1 MKAKCNLAMYVFLF
15 VFITLLLMQSAP
27 LSAASMEDYCII
39 PPYVKRDVKP
49 NIMIIM
55 DNAKGMGDA
64 AYTGDYD
71 PTTTYAGYFQSNIR
85 YTYGSNRWYPDASGI
100 YCGNLLNWALTS
112 KYDLL
117 ESILVGGISVSRQ
130 TNVNTLISVSTSWTK
145 ILTYRDS
152 LGQSRTCKFIVNNAN
167 IEIKDDT
174 AGSCGYLDTPTPHP
188 CTSCGCG
195 IISMRFEETD
205 TKFAE
210 NTFYNKDEKK
220 AFAVNILNSVARETF
235 SVLSHIMDFL
245 IPDAEAAKP
254 LAITGGSST
263 LSSGTECTVYSV
275 TISASGGTGA
285 GYTWSIIGGSLP
297 PGLSIGASGTPETTI
312 AGTPTASGTYN
323 FTVQV
328 TDSGGATDSK
338 AYSITIADATVTITT
353 TSPMATGTANSWYR
367 SPIVSSGLCT
377 SSTAW
382 SLTSGSLPP
391 GLSLTKDSVCTD
403 PSNCVFVSGTP
414 TTEGTYNFTVQVKD
428 SGSNTAT
435 KALSITINPAV
446 AIFSIVTESP
456 LTEATAGSYY
466 ITDITTAGY
475 TCSQCCGCD
484 WIWSITSGSL
494 PAGLSLNTGGPC
506 MNGDHVYIT
515 GTPTS
520 TGTFSFTVQ
529 VTAPDTVS
537 YPCGGGTATKAF
549 SLTVSSAPLTI
560 RSTGNL
566 SVKVCVGTYAVNCT
580 NAPATNT
587 GPPCAESDPTQ
598 CVLKS
603 GIVDQIWPQ
612 ARLGVQDFNKQA
624 GNAVP
629 NISNCIEVGTS
640 STPDPNFLTAVENA
654 VPIDPTTTL
663 VNAEYTSVDYYANNT
678 AANCDPFRS
687 SESCQKNF
695 VLMITNGV
703 GSDNPPTPSGGAPD
717 VFSDATNCGSSAYK
731 NLTKNACFGYNND
744 LRNSPTFGGSNLP
757 GRQYV
762 STYVVNTMGTT
773 TTQPDG
779 TCDPSATPSTTGDIL
794 CQAAVA
800 GGGSYYEVTDPST
813 LREKLI
819 LAFQDIIKRAAAG
832 TAASVLASGEGS
844 GANLIQ
850 AVFYPRRRINGIEI
864 AWTGRLTNF
873 WYYVDPF
880 FGTSSIY
887 EDNASTDYFNLT
899 NDYKVTFFFDIANEK
914 TMAHRYYDS
923 NGDGIADTAL
933 SDVPFEDLNSLWEA
947 GLKLWERTSAR
958 TIYTPCISGGTCIGT
973 TGLMLFSQSIASNVS
988 AIEPYFDLPTTD
1000 SDSDSFA
1007 DGDLDHSGGLP
1018 DNTDASILI
1027 RYAHGEDFPSYTW
1040 LRSRTITLGSD
1051 THVWKLGDILNST
1064 PKISSWI
1071 PLNNYYTVYS
1081 DTSYDNFT
1089 KNYGYPDR
1097 GVVFAGGNDGMFH
1110 AFKLGRLELPSHPVT
1125 CTFSSKYEKACLSGG
1140 TDLGEELWAFIP
1152 ENVLPYLKYIKE
1164 PGYCHVYTVD
1174 LTPYIFDASIGAPST
1189 GDISND
1195 AKPDDGSTWRT
1206 VIIGGMRFG
1215 GACRNTGSSCTDCV
1229 KTPVTDLGY
1238 SSYFALDVTDQ
1249 SNPILLWEFSADN
1262 LGFTTTGPAIVR
1274 IGPDKA
1280 KNGKWFV
1287 VFGSGPTGPVS
1298 TSDQQFLGRSD
1309 QNLRLFIFD
1318 LKQGPGAGNANVTVK
1333 DTTIANAFAGS
1344 MLNSTIDTDLDYQDD
1359 ALYIG
1364 YVKKCTATSS
1374 ICTVDTWT
1382 DGGVLRLQTKESDTP
1397 SAWEASQVIDGI
1409 GPVTSSVGRLLHKR
1423 NGILWLFFGTGRYYF
1438 EQLSTVDD
1446 QSTRRTLFGI
1456 QEPCYS
1462 ASGLDPNC
1470 TNPFSGSLL
1479 LVTDAM
1485 ASTVTPGDIAE
1496 GWKIDLDA
1504 EGNYTY
1510 SEGTPPVPITR
1521 FYRAERVIT
1530 DVLTTTSGLV
1540 FFTTYKP
1547 YSDVC
1552 AYGGKSFIWAV
1563 RYNTGGAP
1571 GAMLKG
1577 IALLQVSTGS
1587 IEQIDLST
1595 AFSQGGGRKTS
1606 ALEGVPPT
1614 AQGLSLLSTPPPV
1627 KRILHMRER

>member
-1 MKAKCNLAMYVFLF
+1 MKAKCRLLKYAFLSM
-15 VFITLLLMQSAP
+15 VITILVMPSAP
-27 LSAASMEDYCII
+27 LHAASMGDYCII
-39 PPYVKRDVKP
+39 PPYVKRDVMP

-55 DNAKGMGDA
+55 DNAVGMGDA
-64 AYTGDYD
+64 AYIGDYD
-71 PTTTYAGYFQSNIR
+71 PNTTYAGYFQSNIR
-85 YTYGSNRWYPDASGI
+85 YTYGSNRWEPDSSGI

-130 TNVNTLISVSTSWTK
+130 TNVNTLVSVSNSWTK
-145 ILTYRDS
+145 ILTYTDS
-152 LGQSRTCKFIVNNAN
+152 LGNSRRCQFIVNNAN

-195 IISMRFEETD
+195 ITSMRFEETD

-210 NTFYNKDEKK
+210 NTSSKKDEEKE
-220 AFAVNILNSVARETF
+220 FAANILNSVAKETF
-235 SVLSHIMDFL
+235 SVLSHVMDFL
-245 IPDAEAAKP
+245 VPDAEAAKP
-254 LAITGGSST
+254 LAIAGGPST
-263 LSSGTECTVYSV
+263 LTSGTECTIYSI

-297 PGLSIGASGTPETTI
+297 PGLSICASGTPDTTI
-312 AGTPTASGTYN
+312 SGTPTASGTYN

-338 AYSITIADATVTITT
+338 DYSITIADATVTITT
-353 TSPMATGTANSWYR
+353 TSPMTTGTAGGWYR
-367 SPIVSSGLCT
+367 SPITADGSCT
-377 SSTAW
+377 SSTTW
-382 SLTSGSLPP
+382 GITSGSLPP
-391 GLSLTKDSVCTD
+391 GLSLTKDSTCVN

-414 TTEGTYNFTVQVKD
+414 TTEGTYNFTVQVID

-446 AIFSIVTESP
+446 TTFSIITASP
-456 LTEATAGSYY
+456 LTGATAGSYY
-466 ITDITTAGY
+466 ITDISTAGS
-475 TCSQCCGCD
+475 TCGSCCSCSATYS
-484 WIWSITSGSL
+484 WSITSGSL
-494 PAGLSLNTGGPC
+494 PPGSSFNTGGPC
-506 MNGDHVYIT
+506 TDGDHVYIT
-515 GTPTS
+515 GTPTT
-520 TGTFSFTVQ
+520 TGTYSVTFQ
-529 VTAPDTVS
+529 VTD
-537 YPCGGGTATKAF
+537 CNGNTATKSF
-549 SLTVSSAPLTI
+549 SLTVASAPLTI

-566 SVKVCVGTYAVNCT
+566 NVKVCVGTYAVNCT
-580 NAPATNT
+580 NAPSSNT

-624 GNAVP
+624 GNAIP
-629 NISNCIEVGTS
+629 NISNCIEDGTS
-640 STPDPNFLTAVENA
+640 STPDPSFLTAIENA

-663 VNAEYTSVDYYANNT
+663 VNAEYTSIDYYANNT
-678 AANCDPFRS
+678 ASNCDPFRS

-695 VLMITNGV
+695 ILMITNGV
-703 GSDNPPTPSGGAPD
+703 GSDNPPTPSGGTPS
-717 VFSDATNCGSSAYK
+717 VFSDTTNCGSSAYK

-744 LRNSPTFGGSNLP
+744 LRNSPTLGGSNLP

-762 STYVVNTMGTT
+762 STYIVNTMGTT
-773 TTQPDG
+773 TTQPNG

-800 GGGSYYEVTDPST
+800 GGGSYYEVTDAST

-819 LAFQDIIKRAAAG
+819 QAFQDIIKRAAAG

-850 AVFYPRRRINGIEI
+850 AVFYPRRRINGVEI

-880 FGTSSIY
+880 FNTSSIY
-887 EDNASTDYFNLT
+887 EDNASPYYFNLT
-899 NDYKVTFFFDIANEK
+899 NDDKVMFYYDSANEK

-923 NGDGIADTAL
+923 NGDGIPDATL
-933 SDVPFEDLNSLWEA
+933 PDVQFEDLSSLWEA
-947 GLKLWERTSAR
+947 GMILWQRDLTSSPR
-958 TIYTPCISGGTCIGT
+958 TIKTSVGSGLIDFSTANASTIS
-973 TGLMLFSQSIASNVS
+973 
-988 AIEPYFDLPTTD
+988 PYLDLPTTD
-1000 SDSDSFA
+1000 SNGDGFA
-1007 DGDLDHSGGLP
+1007 DGDLDHSSGTP
-1018 DNTDASILI
+1018 DDTDASVLI
-1027 RYAHGEDFPSYTW
+1027 RYVGGEDFPSYTW
-1040 LRSRTITLGSD
+1040 LRSRTITIGSD

-1071 PLNNYYTVYS
+1071 PLNNYNTVYS

-1089 KNYGYPDR
+1089 KSSGYTNR

-1110 AFKLGRLELPSHPVT
+1110 AFKLGRLELPKNPVT
-1125 CTFSSKYEKACLSGG
+1125 CTFSSKYEKACLSG
-1140 TDLGEELWAFIP
+1140 TNLGQELWAFIP
-1152 ENVLPYLKYIKE
+1152 ENALPYLKYLTD
-1164 PGYCHVYTVD
+1164 PGYCHVYSVD
-1174 LTPYIFDASIGAPST
+1174 LTPYIFDASIGAPGT

-1206 VIIGGMRFG
+1206 IIIGGMRFG
-1215 GACRNTGSSCTDCV
+1215 GASRNAGSSCTDCV
-1229 KTPVTDLGY
+1229 KTPATDLGY
-1238 SSYFALDVTDQ
+1238 SEYFALDVTDQ
-1249 SNPILLWEFSADN
+1249 SNPTLLWEFSADN

-1274 IGPDKA
+1274 IGPDDK

-1287 VFGSGPTGPVS
+1287 VFGSGPTGPIS
-1298 TSDQQFLGRSD
+1298 TSDQQFLAHSD

-1333 DTTIANAFAGS
+1333 DTTIADAFAGS

-1359 ALYIG
+1359 AVYIG

-1374 ICTVDTWT
+1374 ICTVNTWT
-1382 DGGVLRLQTKESDTP
+1382 DGGVGRLLTKDDTDP
-1397 SAWEASQVIDGI
+1397 SNWVWSQVMDGI
-1409 GPVTSSVGRLLHKR
+1409 GPVTSSVGKLLNKKA
-1423 NGILWLFFGTGRYYF
+1423 GILWLFFGTGRYYY

-1446 QSTRRTLFGI
+1446 ESTQRALFGI
-1456 QEPCYS
+1456 KEPCYS
-1462 ASGLDPNC
+1462 VAGLDPNC
-1470 TNPFSGSLL
+1470 TAPFSGSLL
-1479 LVTDAM
+1479 PVTDAM
-1485 ASTVTPGDIAE
+1485 ASTVTPGDITG
-1496 GWKIDLDA
+1496 GWKVDLDP
-1504 EGNYTY
+1504 EDYYTY
-1510 SEGTPPVPITR
+1510 SEGTPPTPITR
-1521 FYRAERVIT
+1521 YYRAERVIT
-1530 DVLTTTSGLV
+1530 DPLTTTSGLV

-1552 AYGGKSFIWAV
+1552 AYGGKSFIWALK
-1563 RYNTGGAP
+1563 YNTGGAP

-1595 AFSQGGGRKTS
+1595 AFTGAGGRKTS

-1627 KRILHMRER
+1627 KRILHMREW